1 MNKKIINKISVIIL
15 THNEE
20 IHIARAIR
28 NIKKIS
34 NQIFVV
40 DSFSNDK
47 TISIAKK
54 NGAKI
59 YKNKFINHS
68 KQFKWALKNLP
79 IKSKWVMR
87 LDADEYLEDNLIKEI
102 KLKMP
107 TISND
112 ITGIN
117 IKRKHIFMGK
127 WIKYGGR
134 YPLTLLR
141 LWQNNF
147 ADIEDRWMD
156 EHMFLTKGRSIT
168 LKYNFADHNLKNL
181 NFLIDKHNK
190 YATREVV
197 DILIKKFKLGKKK
210 NILNTKN
217 STFEVSYKRFLKEAI
232 YNKIFFGFKSLL
244 YFVYRYFFLLGFL
257 DGKKGLIYHFI
268 QGFYYRFLVESK
280 LLEIEDSI
288 KKISKRKKIISKIFE
303 KTGFNIN

>member
-107 TISND
+107 TLSND

-156 EHMFLTKGRSIT
+156 EHMFLKKGRSIT

-303 KTGFNIN
+303 KTGFYIN

>member
-1 MNKKIINKISVIIL
+1 MNKKKNKISVIIL

-20 IHIARAIR
+20 IHIERAIK

-34 NQIFVV
+34 NNIFVV

-47 TISIAKK
+47 TIAIAKK

-102 KLKMP
+102 KQKLP
-107 TISND
+107 NLSND

-117 IKRKHIFMGK
+117 LKRKHIFMDK
-127 WIKYGGR
+127 WIKFGGR

-141 LWQNNF
+141 LWKYNC

-156 EHMFLTKGRSIT
+156 EHMFLKKGRSVT
-168 LKYNFADHNLKNL
+168 FKYDFADHNLKSL
-181 NFLIDKHNK
+181 SFLIDKHNK
-190 YATREVV
+190 YATKEAIEV
-197 DILIKKFKLGKKK
+197 LIKKLKLSTKKT
-210 NILNTKN
+210 ILSTKN
-217 STFEVSYKRFLKEAI
+217 STLEISYKRFVKEAI
-232 YNKIFFGFKSLL
+232 FNKFFFGLKSLL
-244 YFVYRYFFLLGFL
+244 YFTYRYFFLLGFL
-257 DGKKGLIYHFI
+257 DGKRGLIYHFI
-268 QGFYYRFLVESK
+268 QGFYYRFLVEAK
-280 LLEIEDSI
+280 LLELEISI
-288 KKISKRKKIISKIFE
+288 KGINSKKKIISKIFIE
-303 KTGFNIN
+303 TGFNIN